1 MQKTQHEILNT
12 KTDVSRRQLDAITY
26 ENFQRDV
33 LYGLSQPQKSLPCKW
48 FYDETGALLFEEITQ
63 TPEYYLTRT
72 ETRMLKELSPE
83 LARYIPELDT
93 VIEPGSGSSIKTRI
107 LLRALPQ
114 LTSYIPIDISEEMLM
129 DAANQL
135 NEEFPALTVTPYV
148 HDFAAPVP
156 PMLKLQQSGERMVFF
171 PGSTIGNFSPK
182 EAQRLLRGFDSL
194 VHRDGWLL
202 LGVDTTQD
210 KRKLL
215 AAYDDAAGIT
225 AQFNKNILV
234 RVNRELHGNFNLDQF
249 AHRAIFNSV
258 ESRVEIH
265 LVSTQ
270 SQTVEIGGHL
280 FVFEPGETIHT
291 ENCYKY
297 SLESV
302 EQLTRNSGWQV
313 EQVWGDDAGTGF
325 KEILFKTIK

>member
-1 MQKTQHEILNT
+1 MQHEILKT
-12 KTDVSRRQLDAITY
+12 KPVSSRQLDAVTY

-72 ETRMLKELSPE
+72 ETRLLQALSPE
-83 LARYIPELDT
+83 LARYIPKLDT

-107 LLRALPQ
+107 LLQALPQ
-114 LTSYIPIDISEEMLM
+114 LSNYIAIDISEEMLL
-129 DAANQL
+129 DAASQL

-148 HDFAAPVP
+148 HDFSAPVP
-156 PMLKLQQSGERMVFF
+156 PMLKLGNSSERMVFF

-202 LGVDTTQD
+202 LGVDTTHD
-210 KRKLL
+210 RRRLL

-225 AQFNKNILV
+225 AQFNKNILT
-234 RVNRELHGNFNLDQF
+234 RINRELHGNFNLDQF
-249 AHRAIFNSV
+249 EHRAIFNST

-265 LVSTQ
+265 LVATQ
-270 SQTVEIGGHL
+270 SQTVEISGHL

-297 SLESV
+297 SLDAI
-302 EQLTRNSGWQV
+302 EQLAHGSGWRIDQDWRD
-313 EQVWGDDAGTGF
+313 EAGTGF
-325 KEILFKTIK
+325 TEILFKTVK

>member
-1 MQKTQHEILNT
+1 MQHEIL
-12 KTDVSRRQLDAITY
+12 KTRPSSARQLDVVTY
-26 ENFQRDV
+26 ENFQSDV
-33 LYGLSQPQKSLPCKW
+33 LHGLSQPQKSLPCKW
-48 FYDETGALLFEEITQ
+48 FYDEAGAILFEEITQ
-63 TPEYYLTRT
+63 TPEYYLTRA
-72 ETRMLKELSPE
+72 ETHLLQLLSPE
-83 LARYIPELDT
+83 LARHIPDLET

-107 LLRALPQ
+107 LLRALPR
-114 LTSYIPIDISEEMLM
+114 LSSYIPIDISEEMLM
-129 DAANQL
+129 DAARQL
-135 NEEFPALTVTPYV
+135 NEEFRSLTVTPYV
-148 HDFAAPVP
+148 HDFASPVP
-156 PMLKLQQSGERMVFF
+156 PMLRLDARGQRMVFF

-182 EAQRLLRGFDSL
+182 EAQRLLRSFDSL
-194 VHRDGWLL
+194 VHREGWLL

-234 RVNRELHGNFNLDQF
+234 RINRELRGDFDVDQF
-249 AHRAIFNSV
+249 QHRALFNSA

-265 LVSTQ
+265 LVATQ

-297 SLESV
+297 SLDAI
-302 EQLTRNSGWQV
+302 EQLAHGSGWQLD
-313 EQVWGDDAGTGF
+313 QVWGDEAGTGF
-325 KEILFKTIK
+325 TEILFKTIN